1 MKIYFDVCCLNRPFD
16 DQTQDRIRLESEAIL
31 MILKHI
37 EENDWQWISSD
48 AVLYEIH
55 KTPNDERRER
65 LKSLN
70 SRSTSHVPVNRLILA
85 RSAEIQI
92 MGFKTY
98 DALHLAC
105 AEKAAA
111 DVLLST
117 DDRLLKKAET
127 SQHSLKIN
135 IDNPLTWLQKVVQ

>member
-1 MKIYFDVCCLNRPFD
+1 MTFEGTDQDLTPFP
-16 DQTQDRIRLESEAIL
+16 

-37 EENDWQWISSD
+37 EENDWQWIISD

-55 KTPNDERRER
+55 KTPNDERRGR
-65 LKSLN
+65 LNSLN
-70 SRSTSHVPVNRLILA
+70 SRSTSCIPVNRLILA

-98 DALHLAC
+98 DALHIAC
-105 AEKAAA
+105 AEKAAV

-117 DDRLLKKAET
+117 DDRLLKKART
-127 SQHSLKIN
+127 NQHSLKIK
-135 IDNPLTWLQKVVQ
+135 IDNPLAWLQKVVQ